1 MEDPMRSVA
10 LHQKSYH
17 TRQLSTK
24 IYSILWKNKLTKI
37 MVRQALILENRADA
51 AGGVELRL

>member
-1 MEDPMRSVA
+1 M
-10 LHQKSYH
+10 
-17 TRQLSTK
+17 STK
-24 IYSILWKNKLTKI
+24 IYTIFWKNKLTKI